1 MVDAR
6 VDVVDVRVD
15 AVDNVGMVTPVFS
28 GGPK

>member
-1 MVDAR
+1 MDVR